1 MSKSFKPMKEGSIV
15 NLTVYDVF
23 SGDVK
28 IIKNRLFK
36 WLVEIINVNMCYSC
50 QKQLEPGERLW
61 IYRRELYMETDNVC
75 DFSEEDLPF

>member
-36 WLVEIINVNMCYSC
+36 WLVEIMCYSC

-61 IYRRELYMETDNVC
+61 IYRRELYMETDSVC

>member
-61 IYRRELYMETDNVC
+61 IYRRELYMETDSVC

>member
-1 MSKSFKPMKEGSIV
+1 MSKSFTPMKEGSIV

-36 WLVEIINVNMCYSC
+36 WLVEIINVSMCYSC
-50 QKQLEPGERLW
+50 QKQLEPGESLW
-61 IYRRELYMETDNVC
+61 IYRRELYMETDRVC